1 MKFPMSKKGYEKLLK
16 DLEKV
21 KKNDRPKNIAAIAE
35 ARAHGDLSE
44 NAEYHAAKEQQSFI
58 AGKIQDLENKIANA
72 EIIDTKN
79 LKTEKVVFG
88 VTVLLKDTEE
98 GSEKKYTLVGQDE
111 ADIKNGRISVHSP
124 VGKGLIGHKV
134 GDCVTIETP
143 AKTLEYEILQIHSGE
158 I

>member
-1 MKFPMSKKGYEKLLK
+1 MTKKGYDKLLK
-16 DLEKV
+16 DLEKL
-21 KKNDRPKNIAAIAE
+21 KKNDRPKVIEAIAE

-58 AGKIQDLENKIANA
+58 TGKIQDIENKIANA
-72 EIIDTKN
+72 QIIDTKN

-88 VTVLLKDTEE
+88 VTVLLRDTEE

-111 ADIKNGRISVHSP
+111 ADIKNGKISVQSP
-124 VGKGLIGHKV
+124 VGKALIGHKV
-134 GDCVTIETP
+134 GDWVIIETP
-143 AKTLEYEILQIHSGE
+143 AKTIEYEILQIRSGE

>member
-1 MKFPMSKKGYEKLLK
+1 MKFPMSKNGYDKLLK
-16 DLEKV
+16 DLEKL
-21 KKNDRPKNIAAIAE
+21 KKIDRPKIIEAIAE

-72 EIIDTKN
+72 QIIDTKN

-88 VTVLLKDTEE
+88 VTVLLKDTEDD
-98 GSEKKYTLVGQDE
+98 SEKKYTLVGQDE
-111 ADIKNGRISVHSP
+111 ADIKNGKISVHSP

-134 GDCVTIETP
+134 GDSVTIETP
-143 AKTLEYEILQIHSGE
+143 AKTLEYEILQIQSGE

>member
-1 MKFPMSKKGYEKLLK
+1 LKFPMSKTGYDKLLK
-16 DLEKV
+16 DLEKL
-21 KKNDRPKNIAAIAE
+21 KKIDRPKIIEAIAE

-72 EIIDTKN
+72 QIIDTKN

-88 VTVLLKDTEE
+88 VTVLLKDTKE

-111 ADIKNGRISVHSP
+111 ADIKNGKISVHSP
-124 VGKGLIGHKV
+124 VGKALIGHKV
-134 GDCVTIETP
+134 GDSVTIETP
-143 AKTLEYEILQIHSGE
+143 AKTLEY
-158 I
+158 